1 MELGSPES
9 LPSEDW
15 ISQPRSSAPVSEK
28 NDSSVIAHSSNASQ
42 SRIPRL
48 SSRSISNPS
57 LPIRR
62 LPGSPIS
69 PPGPRRGPVLGERTA
84 SDINISQRQ
93 RPGLTGKIT
102 GVHGGSL
109 RSPLGRRQNSV
120 NSINSAPLGTVQQRD
135 KALSQYEEPKPHATP
150 DWKRRVLA
158 GGDTTGR
165 QPDLFSPIGL
175 ESVFRAPISKQRSLK
190 QPQGPKSGRFEP
202 TAMSDYPSSPPPF
215 PSAIPA
221 RGLGTTGSK
230 AVLQKSSANTQP
242 SRLLSARSRVE
253 SGESVSRNEEISLV
267 QVANGRI
274 HYAASSRTDSRQL
287 ANNVRQKMG
296 EGYTRRSS
304 SSDHSRL
311 GRSMSTAKTQLR
323 EDDQYCDLT
332 SHSLPEGLSIDT
344 EAFMS
349 KGGFVNV
356 LRGGCPIDDS
366 FQRRPLSP
374 SSFQRSDI
382 LNSVSYAQ
390 SRKITQHEAP
400 SHLSSHR
407 SSLDPLR
414 PPPTSTVPP
423 ITPTKN
429 KSHDNE
435 PPKSSGSP
443 LKLFDA
449 YDTYTNDR
457 LIRRMS
463 QFAEGISD
471 SPADD
476 LLRNNQQSS
485 PSSHKLHRRKK
496 PTTPNEEQ
504 RAISFGSGVF
514 DEYDFTHRQLAVLD
528 QSSGSS
534 ENVQETLPRLP
545 ETHGRT
551 LSRKRSNHSSVARS
565 QIRCASLKIPSEQKL
580 KLLPEFPFSEQ
591 PRLVS
596 DDDDPQSTEA
606 VKTTSLELLRED
618 HDTHNVDG
626 KRFPPSPIR
635 DPNPKR
641 RRTITT
647 SLGQMEGARK
657 SIAGISTT
665 ASIMSRKRK
674 DARYD
679 SISQA
684 ADPEVLA
691 LRPMLRPRTS
701 SSNQVQG
708 ALREASIQKPI
719 AVAIHG
725 EEGTASTRPV
735 MVSHTHLSL
744 DDAPIKALAGE
755 LAHFAYDV
763 AQDITYG
770 DRKTS
775 VTTADFTTA
784 ANLIMQSIRAQARPR
799 SGRTSGEES
808 EIEPLADIEESVNEG
823 STIEEFSRPPSR
835 VRGGTLRRLRDT
847 KQLDPRVISHLRKFE
862 ENDETGIVLSSSL
875 RSLKLGHENLSTGS
889 FIVDSDPPNVRIR
902 GSLDVHLIDDRSDI
916 ANRNIGEG
924 VAKERQSSSHRSQP
938 SSGPSTTR
946 SIPTGSSSGSGNKA
960 MIAPDKVS
968 HLISDNIGGMTFD
981 RIRQVWIRKRSAD
994 NTSNEDPERTGSEL
1008 TEDDPLKEI
1017 PDLSV
1022 DELEEMRRIQN
1033 TTLSSQPSAARLQ
1046 SNNSGPAER
1055 ECLVSNEFEL
1065 HSIASA
1071 PEASISIPSKHSE
1084 TVSSTSRVETA
1095 TTSLG
1100 QQTLSNRNSSHESEK
1115 ALELPE
1121 EQHNADFEEV
1131 EHEIS
1136 ILEGRSTMTPKR
1148 HHQSHRQP
1156 RVVTVAFSSPLTGPV
1171 QMEDTGAR
1179 GFEEI
1184 WDDNSDLNLDYSP
1197 EEQRLEKHHTYSRKV
1212 STGYRSQ
1219 GSFRAR
1225 RKVSVC
1231 KQNFTTRPVSRIDEY
1246 DELSMDQNTGQIQ
1259 KASTDIILSTPQ
1271 HLGYRPSDVSMH
1283 PFSTGLHSN
1292 ISFHLSPLSDFTIHR
1307 KEDVTKPLVQEG
1319 QSRQFLSLHGSE
1331 EKYSLAIKELV
1342 EKITDVE
1349 PYEPYWEC
1357 IRKLNLQRKSLAT
1370 LHMLDDFCARVEEL
1384 DVSHNNLGQLD
1395 GAPGS
1400 VRVLQVRYNC
1410 LSNLTAW
1417 GHLHNLQY
1425 LDVSGNQIQ
1434 SLGGFSSLVHLRE
1447 LKADDNQIE
1456 SLDGIANLN
1465 GLIKLRVRRNALRS
1479 LDFGGYDLQRLVE
1492 LDVQGNQVTMISCLH
1507 ELPEI
1512 AHVNLRNNK
1521 LTDFASDIAFAM
1533 PALRFLDISNNN
1545 VTDMNINNLP
1555 NIQTLYLD
1563 NNHVTRIAGLQYSAS
1578 LATITWRNQT
1588 VSGTNDNVSIQFED
1602 CHDLRTLQIS
1612 GNKLQCLDPKT
1623 TFLNLQQLELSS
1635 AGLDCLSKNFGI
1647 QMPNLR
1653 FLNLNNNAVKD
1664 IRPLLGITKLTGLHI
1679 AGNRIS
1685 RLRRTTAVLRKVS
1698 RALESL
1704 DLRGNPLTVGF
1715 YGNPSL
1721 SRNIQR
1727 QLVIKDHR
1735 AFDDPENNDA
1745 EECTAAT
1752 YIIPRVDSVADQQ
1765 HRETLDEDT
1774 ALRRRV
1780 YEMLILGGCH
1790 SLNQL
1795 DGLPVDKGMIER
1807 RDVIWERLLEL
1818 GVLKEKE
1825 TKVRSDW
1832 IEVGISEK
1840 Q

>member
-28 NDSSVIAHSSNASQ
+28 NDSSVIVCSSNASQ

-62 LPGSPIS
+62 LPASPIS
-69 PPGPRRGPVLGERTA
+69 PPDHGRGPVLGERTA

-93 RPGLTGKIT
+93 RPGLAGKII
-102 GVHGGSL
+102 GSHGGSSH
-109 RSPLGRRQNSV
+109 SPLGRRHSSV
-120 NSINSAPLGTVQQRD
+120 KSINSAPLGTVQQRE
-135 KALSQYEEPKPHATP
+135 KPSSQREESGSHATP

-175 ESVFRAPISKQRSLK
+175 ESVFRAPMSKQRSSK
-190 QPQGPKSGRFEP
+190 QPAGPKCKRVEP
-202 TAMSDYPSSPPPF
+202 TVTSDYPSSPPPF

-221 RGLGTTGSK
+221 RGLGTIGSK
-230 AVLQKSSANTQP
+230 AGLQKSLANAQLTKP
-242 SRLLSARSRVE
+242 LVSARSRVE

-274 HYAASSRTDSRQL
+274 NYAASSRTDNRQPANSVEQKLGGNYSR
-287 ANNVRQKMG
+287 G
-296 EGYTRRSS
+296 SS
-304 SSDHSRL
+304 DSDHSRL
-311 GRSMSTAKTQLR
+311 GRSTGSAKTQLR
-323 EDDQYCDLT
+323 EDDPCSDLT
-332 SHSLPEGLSIDT
+332 THSLPEGLSMDT
-344 EAFMS
+344 EAFIS

-374 SSFQRSDI
+374 SSFQPSDI
-382 LNSVSYAQ
+382 LSSISNAESL
-390 SRKITQHEAP
+390 KITQHGAP
-400 SHLSSHR
+400 SHLSSHC
-407 SSLDPLR
+407 SSLESVRAPA
-414 PPPTSTVPP
+414 TSTMLPA
-423 ITPTKN
+423 TPTKN
-429 KSHDNE
+429 QSYDNE

-463 QFAEGISD
+463 QFAEAIPDGPTD
-471 SPADD
+471 NLLGNDQQGSP
-476 LLRNNQQSS
+476 L
-485 PSSHKLHRRKK
+485 SHKLHHRKK
-496 PTTPNEEQ
+496 PTTLNEE
-504 RAISFGSGVF
+504 RKATSFGSGDF

-528 QSSGSS
+528 PWSESSG
-534 ENVQETLPRLP
+534 EVQETLPRLP
-545 ETHGRT
+545 EIHGRA
-551 LSRKRSNHSSVARS
+551 LSRKRSNQSSVARL
-565 QIRCASLKIPSEQKL
+565 QMRRASLKTPSEQKL
-580 KLLPEFPFSEQ
+580 KLLREFPFSEQ
-591 PRLVS
+591 PQLVS
-596 DDDDPQSTEA
+596 DEHDSQNTEA
-606 VKTTSLELLRED
+606 AKTTSFELLREY
-618 HDTHNVDG
+618 HDTHNVEG

-641 RRTITT
+641 RRTITN
-647 SLGQMEGARK
+647 SVGQVEEA
-657 SIAGISTT
+657 SNSVAGISTAT
-665 ASIMSRKRK
+665 SVVSRKRK

-691 LRPMLRPRTS
+691 SRPMLRPRTS
-701 SSNQVQG
+701 SSNQVQNT
-708 ALREASIQKPI
+708 LKEASIQK
-719 AVAIHG
+719 AKGVAIHG
-725 EEGTASTRPV
+725 ENGTVSTQSA
-735 MVSHTHLSL
+735 MVSHTHLYL
-744 DDAPIKALAGE
+744 DDRPIKALAGE

-784 ANLIMQSIRAQARPR
+784 ANLIMQNIRAQARPR
-799 SGRTSGEES
+799 SSRTSGEES
-808 EIEPLADIEESVNEG
+808 EMEPLADIEESANEG

-862 ENDETGIVLSSSL
+862 ENDETGIVLSSSI

-889 FIVDSDPPNVRIR
+889 FIVESDPPNVRIR
-902 GSLDVHLIDDRSDI
+902 GSPDVPLVDDGGDI
-916 ANRNIGEG
+916 TDRKIGEG
-924 VAKERQSSSHRSQP
+924 ASKERQSSSHRSQP

-946 SIPTGSSSGSGNKA
+946 SIPTGSSTGSGNKA
-960 MIAPDKVS
+960 MIALDKVS

-981 RIRQVWIRKRSAD
+981 RTRQVWIRKRSAD
-994 NTSNEDPERTGSEL
+994 NTSNEDYERAGSEL

-1022 DELEEMRRIQN
+1022 DELEELRRIQN
-1033 TTLSSQPSAARLQ
+1033 TTLSSRPSAAHLQ
-1046 SNNSGPAER
+1046 SNNSGPADGK
-1055 ECLVSNEFEL
+1055 CLVSNEHEI
-1065 HSIASA
+1065 HSTSP

-1084 TVSSTSRVETA
+1084 IASNTSRVETA
-1095 TTSLG
+1095 ATSLG
-1100 QQTLSNRNSSHESEK
+1100 HQTPSNRNSSHESEK
-1115 ALELPE
+1115 ASEVPTE
-1121 EQHNADFEEV
+1121 RHNADVEEV

-1136 ILEGRSTMTPKR
+1136 ILEGRSTITPQR
-1148 HHQSHRQP
+1148 HHQRHRQP
-1156 RVVTVAFSSPLTGPV
+1156 RVVTVAFSSPLIGPV
-1171 QMEDTGAR
+1171 QMEDNGAHS
-1179 GFEEI
+1179 FEEV
-1184 WDDNSDLNLDYSP
+1184 WEGNSDRNLDYSP
-1197 EEQRLEKHHTYSRKV
+1197 EEHRLEKYHTYSRKI
-1212 STGYRSQ
+1212 STGYRSHR
-1219 GSFRAR
+1219 SLRAR
-1225 RKVSVC
+1225 RRVSGS
-1231 KQNFTTRPVSRIDEY
+1231 KRNFTTRPVSRIDEY
-1246 DELSMDQNTGQIQ
+1246 DELSIDQSTGQIQ
-1259 KASTDIILSTPQ
+1259 KPSTDIILSTP
-1271 HLGYRPSDVSMH
+1271 HRLGYRPNDKSMH
-1283 PFSTGLHSN
+1283 PLSTGLHSN

-1307 KEDVTKPLVQEG
+1307 KEDVIKSLAQEG
-1319 QSRQFLSLHGSE
+1319 QSRRILSLHGSE

-1370 LHMLDDFCARVEEL
+1370 LHMLDEFCARVEEL
-1384 DVSHNNLGQLD
+1384 DVSNNNLGQLD

-1400 VRVLQVRYNC
+1400 VRVLQVRHNC

-1417 GHLHNLQY
+1417 GHLLNLQY

-1434 SLGGFSSLVHLRE
+1434 SLHGFSSLVHLRE
-1447 LKADDNQIE
+1447 LRADDNQIR

-1465 GLIKLRVRRNALRS
+1465 GLIKLTVRRNALKS
-1479 LDFGGYDLQRLVE
+1479 LEFGGYDLQRLVE
-1492 LDVQGNQVTMISCLH
+1492 LDVQGNQITMVSGLH

-1512 AHVNLRNNK
+1512 AHINLRNNN
-1521 LTDFASDIAFAM
+1521 LTNLASDVAVAM
-1533 PALRFLDISNNN
+1533 PALRVLDISNNN
-1545 VTDMNINNLP
+1545 VTDMDISNLP

-1563 NNHVTRIAGLQYSAS
+1563 NNHVTHIAGLRHSVS
-1578 LATITWRNQT
+1578 LATLTWRNQT
-1588 VSGTNDNVSIQFED
+1588 ILGTNDNVSIQLED
-1602 CHDLRTLQIS
+1602 CHDLRSFQIS
-1612 GNKLQCLDPKT
+1612 GNKLQYFDFKT
-1623 TFLNLQQLELSS
+1623 TFLNLQRLELSS

-1664 IRPLLGITKLTGLHI
+1664 IRPLLGITKLRELHI

-1698 RALESL
+1698 GALESV

-1715 YGNPSL
+1715 YGYSSH
-1721 SRNIQR
+1721 SRNLQR
-1727 QLVIKDHR
+1727 QLVIKDHER
-1735 AFDDPENNDA
+1735 VDDAEDKNA

-1752 YIIPRVDSVADQQ
+1752 YIIPPNDSVADQQ
-1765 HRETLDEDT
+1765 HRDTLNEDT
-1774 ALRRRV
+1774 VLRRRV

-1790 SLNQL
+1790 SLYQL

-1807 RDVIWERLLEL
+1807 RDVIWARLLEL

-1825 TKVRSDW
+1825 KDINRIGS
-1832 IEVGISEK
+1832 K
-1840 Q
+1840 